1 MRVPS
6 ILITPALL
14 LLLAPIS
21 AQLLPR
27 QSSNPEQAYLDSVCS
42 PATPSGAPLPPCLEI
57 DYIETTCQPN
67 GTSPLDYLAHA
78 ECMCGGSFFADWIGC
93 LNCLSIHGG
102 RSENVANAFS
112 TIISSA
118 SNILCTGTPT
128 APFASIFNSLSNAV
142 PPTGTDTATVDQF
155 PSNAAVSLYYTAT
168 GPEGPGPITGEATV
182 AVAEST
188 TSTGGGSSAAST
200 AIPASG
206 STPAPSSSA
215 GGSGAANVATT
226 SSSKGGA
233 APTGL
238 VGGILGAVVAGAV
251 MVAL

>member
-1 MRVPS
+1 MRVPTTFLS
-6 ILITPALL
+6 PTLL
-14 LLLAPIS
+14 FSVSIS

-57 DYIETTCQPN
+57 DYIQTTCEPN

-93 LNCLSIHGG
+93 LNCLYIHGG
-102 RSENVANAFS
+102 RSKNVANAFS

-118 SNILCTGTPT
+118 SDVLCTGTPT
-128 APFASIFNSLSNAV
+128 APFASIFSSLSDAV
-142 PPTGTDTATVDQF
+142 APTGTDTATVDQF
-155 PSNAAVSLYYTAT
+155 RSNPAVSLYYTAT
-168 GPEGPGPITGEATV
+168 GSEGPGRITGSATAATAQSTAQSTV
-182 AVAEST
+182 AS
-188 TSTGGGSSAAST
+188 GGESSAA
-200 AIPASG
+200 PA
-206 STPAPSSSA
+206 STPASSSSA
-215 GGSGAANVATT
+215 AGPSGSGAGVAST
-226 SSSKGGA
+226 SHSTGGA

-238 VGGILGAVVAGAV
+238 IGGIFGAVVAGAV